1 MAASA
6 EIQPQPQPLSQLH
19 PPHDARDAEKAVP
32 SQPDLRGSDSNI
44 NGHDRQVERWNYPR
58 SNIVKTVATFWAFLV
73 MGANDA
79 AYGPLLP
86 YLEEYYN
93 LSYTTVSLVFLSPIG
108 GYTLAAVTNN
118 TLHRHL
124 GQRGIAW
131 LSPGCHLLA
140 YIVNCVHPPYPVLVV
155 SFIFAGLG
163 NGLADSAWNAWLG
176 NMADSNQI
184 LGLLHGLYGLGAVMA
199 PLVATSLITEA
210 GVGWFYFYYIMVSNA
225 IRMSIDE
232 RTDGFCQVACAAIE
246 LASCLWAFW
255 DSDAAAFRAE
265 TERSQATETS
275 DEQGG
280 VRRALFVPKYARV
293 TWLLSFFLLGY
304 VGAEVAIGGWVV
316 TFLMRVRDGAEF
328 ASGMG
333 STGYWLGI
341 TVGRVLLGFV
351 TPRIGEKL
359 GIAIYL
365 VISIAF
371 ALIFYLVPNFYA
383 SIIAVSFQGF
393 WLGPMFP
400 GAVVVATRLLP
411 RALHVSAIG
420 FAAAFGASGA
430 AVLPFAV
437 GAVAQAKGVE
447 VLPPFA
453 IALSGGILLLWC
465 ALPRMGKR

>member
-1 MAASA
+1 MAASV
-6 EIQPQPQPLSQLH
+6 EIRPQPQPQSQPH
-19 PPHDARDAEKAVP
+19 PPHGVRDAEKAVP
-32 SQPDLRGSDSNI
+32 SQPDLRGSDSNA
-44 NGHDRQVERWNYPR
+44 NEHDRQIERWNYPR

-118 TLHRHL
+118 TLHQHL

-163 NGLADSAWNAWLG
+163 NGLADSAWNAWIG

-210 GVGWFYFYYIMVSNA
+210 GVGWYYFYYIM
-225 IRMSIDE
+225 
-232 RTDGFCQVACAAIE
+232 VACAAIE

-265 TERSQATETS
+265 TERSQGTEAS

-293 TWLLSFFLLGY
+293 TWLLSLFLLGY

-351 TPRIGEKL
+351 TPRIGEKV

-365 VISIAF
+365 AISIAF